1 MRKLVKIV
9 AILAGV
15 VVGLIVLAIV
25 LVAVFVD
32 PNRYRDDI
40 IRAVKTNTGR
50 DFQIEGK
57 LKLSFFPWLG
67 LETGA
72 LQLANAPGFGKE
84 PFARVES
91 AGIKVELL
99 PLLRKEVRVDAIRL
113 NGLALNLAKNKDG
126 RTNWEDLTK
135 PQAKPAEPEK
145 PKSPDAGAALAAF
158 SVNELSVR
166 SANVVWDDQQS
177 GARYAVRGLDLTSGN
192 LLGAVPV
199 PLKLAFD
206 LETGKPPV
214 RNRVELNARANIDPA
229 NQTLNVPELKLSAG
243 PFTLNATVAGT
254 GLQDAPKFNGRVE
267 IARFNA
273 QDLLKQLG
281 ITYAPADAK
290 ALTNVGMSTK
300 FNATTKSVA
309 LSELVL
315 TLDDTRLTGAAS
327 LASFSP
333 PQPRFDLALDRI
345 DVDRYLPAPTEAK
358 DKAGKDSKE
367 AAPAAPVVIPLALL
381 REFDTQGKFRIQAL
395 KAFGIQSQDISI
407 QVNARNGNI
416 ALGPNTAKLYGGTY
430 NGRTTIDASGK
441 VPRFQFTEKLANVQL
456 GPFLKDAKLF
466 ERYSG
471 TGNVDL
477 NLTGQGLDGPSITRT
492 LNGTAAIALRDG
504 KVQGVNLQKLVN
516 DARTVYDKVRG
527 RDVEAKPQPSDET
540 AFQSLTANIKVTN
553 GVAQNDDLKLVGP
566 VVRAEGKGSA
576 DLVQEK
582 IDYRLRVTLSEAA
595 ERKGTTVPVTISGP
609 FASPKYGVDVSEMFK
624 EQAGESIQKK
634 RESLEQKLGD
644 KLKRKLQR

>member
-1 MRKLVKIV
+1 LRKPVKIV

-25 LVAVFVD
+25 LVAIFVD

-40 IRAVKTNTGR
+40 IRAVKTHTGR

-113 NGLALNLAKNKDG
+113 NGLNLNLAKNKDG
-126 RTNWEDLTK
+126 HTNWEDLTK

-158 SVNELSVR
+158 TVNELDVR
-166 SANVVWDDQQS
+166 NANVVWDDQQS

-192 LLGAVPV
+192 LLGTTPV
-199 PLKLAFD
+199 PLKLAFN

-214 RNRVELNARANIDPA
+214 RNRVELNARANIDVA
-229 NQTLNVPELKLSAG
+229 KQTLNVPDLKLSAG
-243 PFTLNATVAGT
+243 PLTLNATVAGAQ
-254 GLQDAPKFNGRVE
+254 LQDAPKFNGRVE
-267 IARFNA
+267 IARINA
-273 QDLLKQLG
+273 RDLLKQLG
-281 ITYAPADAK
+281 IAYAPADAK
-290 ALTNVGMSTK
+290 ALTHVGLATRY
-300 FNATTKSVA
+300 NATTKSVA
-309 LSELVL
+309 LSDLTL
-315 TLDDTRLTGAAS
+315 TLDDTRLTGTAS

-333 PQPRFDLALDRI
+333 LQPRFDLALDRI
-345 DVDRYLPAPTEAK
+345 DIDRYLPAPAEAN
-358 DKAGKDSKE
+358 DKAGKDNKDG
-367 AAPAAPVVIPLALL
+367 APVVIPLALL
-381 REFDTQGKFRIQAL
+381 REFDTQGKLKIQTL

-456 GPFLKDAKLF
+456 GPFLKDAKIF

-477 NLTGQGLDGPSITRT
+477 SLTGQGLDGPSVTRT

-516 DARTVYDKVRG
+516 DARAVYDKVRG

-553 GVAQNDDLKLVGP
+553 GVAQNDDLRLVGP

-576 DLVQEK
+576 DLAQEK
-582 IDYRLRVTLSEAA
+582 IDYRLRVTLSEGA

-634 RESLEQKLGD
+634 RESLEQKLED
-644 KLKRKLQR
+644 KLKRRLKR

>member
-1 MRKLVKIV
+1 MRRPIKIV
-9 AILAGV
+9 AIVAGA

-40 IRAVKTNTGR
+40 IRAVKTHTGR
-50 DFQIEGK
+50 DFQIDGK

-113 NGLALNLAKNKDG
+113 NGLNLNLAKNKDG
-126 RTNWEDLTK
+126 RTNWDDLTK
-135 PQAKPAEPEK
+135 PQAKPAEPET

-158 SVNELSVR
+158 TVNELSVR
-166 SANVVWDDQQS
+166 NANVVWDDQQS

-192 LLGAVPV
+192 LLGATPV

-214 RNRVELNARANIDPA
+214 RNRVELNARANLDPA
-229 NQTLNVPELKLSAG
+229 KQTLNVPELTLAAG
-243 PFTLNATVAGT
+243 PLTLKGSVTGTQLQQAAKFAG
-254 GLQDAPKFNGRVE
+254 RIEV
-267 IARFNA
+267 ARFNA
-273 QDLLKQLG
+273 RDLLKQLG
-281 ITYAPADAK
+281 IAYAPTDAK

-300 FNATTKSVA
+300 FNATTTSA
-309 LSELVL
+309 SLNEFAL
-315 TLDDTRLTGAAS
+315 TLDDTHLTGSLS
-327 LASFSP
+327 LASFTP
-333 PQPRFDLALDRI
+333 LTPRFDLAVDRI
-345 DVDRYLPAPTEAK
+345 DIDRYLPAATETKGDAK
-358 DKAGKDSKE
+358 TDNN
-367 AAPAAPVVIPLALL
+367 APAAAPVVIPLALL
-381 REFDTQGKFRIQAL
+381 REFDTQGKFKVQTL
-395 KAFGIQSQDISI
+395 KAFGIQSQDISL

-504 KVQGVNLQKLVN
+504 KIQGVNLQKLVN
-516 DARTVYDKVRG
+516 DARAVYDKVRG

-566 VVRAEGKGSA
+566 VVRAEGKGNA

>member
-1 MRKLVKIV
+1 MRKPVKIV

-40 IRAVKTNTGR
+40 IGAVKTHTGR

-126 RTNWEDLTK
+126 RTNWDDLTK
-135 PQAKPAEPEK
+135 AQAKPAEPEK

-158 SVNELSVR
+158 TVNELSVR
-166 SANVVWDDQQS
+166 NANVVWDDQQS

-192 LLGAVPV
+192 LLGTTPV
-199 PLKLAFD
+199 PLKLTFD

-214 RNRVELNARANIDPA
+214 RNRVELNARANLDPA
-229 NQTLNVPELKLSAG
+229 KQALNVPEL
-243 PFTLNATVAGT
+243 TLNAGPLTLKGSVTGT
-254 GLQDAPKFNGRVE
+254 QLQQAAKFSGRME

-273 QDLLKQLG
+273 RDLLKQLG
-281 ITYAPADAK
+281 IAYAPTDAK

-300 FNATTKSVA
+300 FNATTTSA
-309 LSELVL
+309 SLNEFAL
-315 TLDDTRLTGAAS
+315 TLDDTHLTGSLS
-327 LASFSP
+327 LASFTP
-333 PQPRFDLALDRI
+333 LTPRFDLAVDRI
-345 DVDRYLPAPTEAK
+345 DIDRYLPAATETKGDAK
-358 DKAGKDSKE
+358 TDNN
-367 AAPAAPVVIPLALL
+367 APAAAPVVIPLALL
-381 REFDTQGKFRIQAL
+381 REFDTQGKFKVQAL
-395 KAFGIQSQDISI
+395 KAFGIQSQDISL

-456 GPFLKDAKLF
+456 GPFLKDAGLLSKLSV
-466 ERYSG
+466 SG
-471 TGNVDL
+471 GGNVALDL
-477 NLTGQGLDGPSITRT
+477 IGQGLNADQIKNT
-492 LNGTAAIALRDG
+492 LNGSLSASVQSGAIE
-504 KVQGVNLQKLVN
+504 GVDLLKLEQQIK
-516 DARTVYDKVRG
+516 DARKQPGASAANLLKALPQFTPKQGDKTTFSKLQT
-527 RDVEAKPQPSDET
+527 DA
-540 AFQSLTANIKVTN
+540 KVTN
-553 GVAQNDDLKLVGP
+553 GIVDNNLFIEGP
-566 VVRAEGKGSA
+566 HLRVSGKGKINLPRGIYEQYRLGVNDIPLIVEG
-576 DLVQEK
+576 DLASPRIRPDVDAIFKKGLEEKVQE
-582 IDYRLRVTLSEAA
+582 
-595 ERKGTTVPVTISGP
+595 
-609 FASPKYGVDVSEMFK
+609 
-624 EQAGESIQKK
+624 K
-634 RESLEQKLGD
+634 RESLEQKFGD
-644 KLKRKLQR
+644 KLRKKFNQ